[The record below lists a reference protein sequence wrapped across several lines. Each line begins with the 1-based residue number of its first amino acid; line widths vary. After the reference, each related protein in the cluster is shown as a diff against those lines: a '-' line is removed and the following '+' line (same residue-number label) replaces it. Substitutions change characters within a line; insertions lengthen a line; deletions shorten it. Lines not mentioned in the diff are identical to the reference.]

1 MVVMIYMKININNL
15 GSFKKFEDNKYVVFE
30 TGTFGF
36 ANNMKTL
43 LKEIKEYLG

>member
-1 MVVMIYMKININNL
+1 ML
-15 GSFKKFEDNKYVVFE
+15 FFE

-43 LKEIKEYLG
+43 LKEIKEYLGVILFQQVVLILCFGNI